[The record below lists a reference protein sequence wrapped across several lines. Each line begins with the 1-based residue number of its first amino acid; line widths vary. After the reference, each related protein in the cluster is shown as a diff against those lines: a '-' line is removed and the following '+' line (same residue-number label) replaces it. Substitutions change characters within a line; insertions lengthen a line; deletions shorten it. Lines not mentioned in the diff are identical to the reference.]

1 MGKKAEQR
9 GDQNSSNLPIKIGR
23 NGTVVTPITSKT
35 EIHRKMATRV
45 KIWCRRGGGLTSAAL
60 YLSSVLFYKNRHVL
74 DHSIEGCWAY
84 NFQIFLSGKKGT
96 FP

>member
-9 GDQNSSNLPIKIGR
+9 GDQNSSNLSIKIGR
-23 NGTVVTPITSKT
+23 NGTILTPITSKT

-45 KIWCRRGGGLTSAAL
+45 KTWCCGGGGLTSAAL
-60 YLSSVLFYKNRHVL
+60 YLPSVLFYKYGHVL
-74 DHSIEGCWAY
+74 DHSIGGCWAY